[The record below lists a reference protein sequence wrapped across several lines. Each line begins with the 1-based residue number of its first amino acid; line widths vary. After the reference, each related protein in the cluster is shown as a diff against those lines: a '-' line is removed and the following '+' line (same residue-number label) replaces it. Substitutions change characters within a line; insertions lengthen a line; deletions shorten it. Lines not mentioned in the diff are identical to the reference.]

1 MTYRLFALLSVIG
14 FLMISF
20 TSPAYA
26 VGLKNN
32 SMVSDTTITLGD
44 VFYDLPRDADRVL
57 GAAPRPGEEMV
68 LNARTLLRIAR
79 AMDLSWRP
87 SSTTDHV
94 VIRSDATLI
103 DHDMIRSHLRDA
115 LSDQN
120 VFGDY
125 DITLPV
131 QYHQITLPAQYAA
144 EMEVTRVH
152 YDQNTQRFEAIIAA
166 PSAENPVQ
174 QMHVRGTIEPVIQ
187 VPVVTENVQNGRII
201 RASDIEYITIRE
213 NTFNQKT
220 IADAQS
226 LIGMTARRV
235 LIAGRPIKDGDIVAP
250 QMISRGEIVTLA
262 LLSGTMNITT
272 QVKALQNGARGEVI
286 RVVNLSSNKTMQ
298 ARVESAGRVVV
309 E

>member
-1 MTYRLFALLSVIG
+1 MAYRILALFLVIG
-14 FLMISF
+14 FAF
-20 TSPAYA
+20 PAYA

-44 VFYDLPRDADRVL
+44 VFYDLPRGADRVL
-57 GAAPRPGEEMV
+57 GAAPKPGEEMV
-68 LNARTLLRIAR
+68 LNARTLLRIAK

-87 SSTTDHV
+87 SSSTDHV

-103 DHDMIRSHLRDA
+103 DHDMIVTRLRDA

-125 DITLPV
+125 EITLPV
-131 QYHQITLPAQYAA
+131 QYHQITLPAQYPP
-144 EMEVTRVH
+144 EMDVTRVH
-152 YDQNTQRFEAIIAA
+152 YDQNTQRFEAVIAA

-174 QMHVRGTIEPVIQ
+174 QIHVRGTVAPVIQ
-187 VPVVTENVQNGRII
+187 VPVLKYNVQNGRII
-201 RASDIEYITIRE
+201 QTRDIEYITIRE

-220 IADAQS
+220 IIDAQS
-226 LIGMTARRV
+226 LVGMTARRV
-235 LIAGRPIKDGDIVAP
+235 LIAGRPIKDSDIVAP
-250 QMISRGEIVTLA
+250 QMVSRGEIITLA
-262 LLSGTMNITT
+262 LSNGVMNITT
-272 QVKALQNGARGEVI
+272 QVKALQNGAVGDVI

-298 ARVESAGRVVV
+298 ARVDSAGRVVV